1 MDDDRVER
9 LATLFR
15 LLADPTRLR
24 ILGLLADRPYSGR
37 ELCERLELTP
47 PTVSHH
53 LRRLT
58 ELRIVSATPRAQS
71 ISYALDLPA
80 LRQVTEFSGASDPG
94 PSESGSDAPTSAA
107 DRERTK
113 VVRDFFDGERLKQI
127 PAQRKKRVIVLEH
140 LLARFEP
147 GTDYPERAV
156 NELLRPAHDDVATL
170 RRELV
175 DYGYLNRE
183 HGVYRVAASLPARG
197 PTVAQEVRP
206 NEHDWLRRLLS
217 DATQRALT
225 SPSSPAPQTRALRP
239 E

>member
-24 ILGLLADRPYSGR
+24 ILGLLADRPHSGR
-37 ELCERLELTP
+37 ELSERLGLTP

-58 ELRIVSATPRAQS
+58 ELGIVSATPHAQS
-71 ISYALDLPA
+71 VSYALELPA
-80 LRQVTEFSGASDPG
+80 LRQATGDIGAAEPGAERDGSDPA
-94 PSESGSDAPTSAA
+94 GSVVE
-107 DRERTK
+107 RERSK
-113 VVRDFFDGERLKQI
+113 VLRDFYDGERLKQI

-147 GTDYPERAV
+147 DRDYPERTV
-156 NELLRPAHDDVATL
+156 NDLLRPVHEDVATL

-175 DYGYLNRE
+175 DYGFLNRT

-197 PTVAQEVRP
+197 PTVAQEVSP
-206 NEHDWLRRLLS
+206 DEHDWLRRLVTN
-217 DATQRALT
+217 ATQRALT
-225 SPSSPAPQTRALRP
+225 PSMPPAAQTRSSRQQ
-239 E
+239 

>member
-15 LLADPTRLR
+15 VLADPTRLR
-24 ILGLLADRPYSGR
+24 ILGLLADRPHSGR
-37 ELCERLELTP
+37 ELCDRLELTP

-58 ELRIVSATPRAQS
+58 ELGIVSATPRAQS
-71 ISYALDLPA
+71 ISYALDLAA
-80 LRQVTEFSGASDPG
+80 LRQATELSGADLGSEG
-94 PSESGSDAPTSAA
+94 PALDATASAT

-147 GTDYPERAV
+147 GTDYPERSV

-183 HGVYRVAASLPARG
+183 RGVYRVAASLPARG

-206 NEHDWLRRLLS
+206 DEHDWLRRLLS
-217 DATQRALT
+217 DATRRALT
-225 SPSSPAPQTRALRP
+225 TPASPAPQTRALRP